1 MMRAEQVTQPTRV
14 FMSDGNPQN
23 GSIWPVVT
31 IIVAIVALGTL
42 GWDVMLQGRVKKMEE
57 RVAQIEHNQKAAA
70 AATPKSGK
78 TPAVSDTRVGPAPV
92 SSRRRRGATTRPAT
106 TQPATQPAAKSTNSQ
121 K

>member
-1 MMRAEQVTQPTRV
+1 
-14 FMSDGNPQN
+14 MSDGNPQN

-31 IIVAIVALGTL
+31 IIVGIVALGAL

-57 RVAQIEHNQKAAA
+57 RVAQMEHNQKAAA

-78 TPAVSDTRVGPAPV
+78 TPAVIDTPPAPAV
-92 SSRRRRGATTRPAT
+92 SSRRRRGAATRPST
-106 TQPATQPAAKSTNSQ
+106 TQAATQPAAKSGDSL

>member
-1 MMRAEQVTQPTRV
+1 
-14 FMSDGNPQN
+14 MSDGNPQN

-31 IIVAIVALGTL
+31 IIVGIVALGAL

-57 RVAQIEHNQKAAA
+57 RVAQVEHNQKAAA

-78 TPAVSDTRVGPAPV
+78 APAVSDTPLAPAPV
-92 SSRRRRGATTRPAT
+92 SSRRRRGAATRAAT
-106 TQPATQPAAKSTNSQ
+106 TQPVTQPAVKTGDSQ